1 MYSVESP
8 FNEEDLLNTLLE
20 ALRIQEGPSK
30 QMMESFEKA
39 VFQEIEKENKKKSPQ
54 VTFLQTMPFLKQCC
68 LNTQKVFLFRSIW
81 TSLFQIRII
90 CNLCEVVYF

>member
-20 ALRIQEGPSK
+20 TLRIKEGPSK

-39 VFQEIEKENKKKSPQ
+39 VFQEIEKEKKKSH
-54 VTFLQTMPFLKQCC
+54 
-68 LNTQKVFLFRSIW
+68 R
-81 TSLFQIRII
+81 R
-90 CNLCEVVYF
+90 